1 MSKKSILTCFL
12 VFFLFGI
19 SATIVSVSANAPSSI
34 GLVYNSGTEQL
45 DVTITHNNGGSP
57 THIIDLV
64 AIKVNGTQVKATS
77 YGSQPSI
84 TFTYNYGNITANV
97 GATIQVIV
105 RCTISGN
112 FSNSVVVTSGNGT
125 STTGEPTIPGYSG
138 LIITVVISFLALL
151 IINYK
156 RIRWGNK

>member
-1 MSKKSILTCFL
+1 MSKKSILIWFSL
-12 VFFLFGI
+12 FFLIGI
-19 SATIVSVSANAPSSI
+19 STIIMSVKANAPDNI

-64 AIKVNGTQVKATS
+64 AIKVNGSQVKTMS
-77 YGSQPSI
+77 YGSQPSS
-84 TFTYNYGNITANV
+84 TFTYNYANITANI

-105 RCTISGN
+105 RCTDSGN
-112 FSNSVVVTSGNGT
+112 FSNSIVVTAGNGT

-138 LIITVVISFLALL
+138 LIIAVSISVIALL
-151 IINYK
+151 SLNYK
-156 RIRWGNK
+156 KLRKLRD

>member
-1 MSKKSILTCFL
+1 MSKKSILIWFI
-12 VFFLFGI
+12 VFFLLGTL
-19 SATIVSVSANAPSSI
+19 ATIISVRANPPSSI

-64 AIKVNGTQVKATS
+64 AIKVNGSQVKTTS
-77 YGSQPSI
+77 YVSQPSN
-84 TFTYNYGNITANV
+84 TFTYNYGNITADV
-97 GATIQVIV
+97 GATIQAIV

-112 FSNSVVVTSGNGT
+112 STNSIVITAGNGT

-138 LIITVVISFLALL
+138 LIIALVISIIALISL
-151 IINYK
+151 NYK
-156 RIRWGNK
+156 KLRKPRD